1 MALESFEKNIGV
13 ASALNGAVRMAAA
26 AITSAMMG
34 VCYNGTEFP
43 LIWFMVVLSFL
54 GFIFIAWAHRSSLV
68 G

>member
-34 VCYNGTEFP
+34 VCYNGQ
-43 LIWFMVVLSFL
+43 
-54 GFIFIAWAHRSSLV
+54 SSHSYGLW
-68 G
+68 